1 MKTFDLPYHRR
12 NFLIY
17 LCMLLEREIRY
28 NQRAKPSVFRPE
40 WSSYHLCP
48 RPEWRDTI
56 PRMEFEIVRFVAPRV
71 GELV

>member
-28 NQRAKPSVFRPE
+28 NQRAKPSVFPMKMT
-40 WSSYHLCP
+40 SACQSFPFPQAVCLSGMP
-48 RPEWRDTI
+48 I
-56 PRMEFEIVRFVAPRV
+56 PSRESMQLARV
-71 GELV
+71 GH